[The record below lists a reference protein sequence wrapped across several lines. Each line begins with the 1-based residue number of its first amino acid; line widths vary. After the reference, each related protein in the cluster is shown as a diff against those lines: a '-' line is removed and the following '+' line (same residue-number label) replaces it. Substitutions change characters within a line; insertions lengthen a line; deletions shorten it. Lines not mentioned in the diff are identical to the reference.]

1 MDRDLALTRIEAEA
15 GRFLELAT
23 AGGAD
28 LSAPVPSCP
37 DWDLARLVLHLG
49 DVYNWVGTIVGGALL
64 EPPADLPR
72 RPEGIDPPDW
82 TADRLTRLLTALRDS
97 PDDALM
103 WNLGPERPSS
113 AAFWR
118 RRQLHETAIHRAD
131 AELTAGVPVSPLDPD
146 IAADTVSEVFT
157 IFGFADVTDDGA
169 GTPPPP
175 PAGPDTPPASVHLHA
190 TDVGGAEWTL
200 DTAARTIARRH
211 AKGDVAIRGTAWA
224 LARWCWGR
232 PVDGE
237 IEAFGDLAAAEAW
250 RSTVVP

>member
-1 MDRDLALTRIEAEA
+1 
-15 GRFLELAT
+15 
-23 AGGAD
+23 
-28 LSAPVPSCP
+28 
-37 DWDLARLVLHLG
+37 
-49 DVYNWVGTIVGGALL
+49 
-64 EPPADLPR
+64 
-72 RPEGIDPPDW
+72 
-82 TADRLTRLLTALRDS
+82 
-97 PDDALM
+97 
-103 WNLGPERPSS
+103 
-113 AAFWR
+113 
-118 RRQLHETAIHRAD
+118 
-131 AELTAGVPVSPLDPD
+131 
-146 IAADTVSEVFT
+146 VFT

-190 TDVGGAEWTL
+190 TDVAGAEWTL